1 MHVRVRGIFSVLQFI
16 WNHVEKKFQQKC
28 SNPISKSLRA
38 WRLALGTFSSPT
50 KRLARPT
57 IWCRHDQQTQCL
69 FVLSNRSDF
78 ALWRQGAEGHVD
90 VRRYFSCR
98 LGTHSLW
105 YLLSCFIFLRPR
117 FPAIYQPKTYRALPS
132 SRNTQPLPT
141 DAFKWIGQF
150 LRVPDAEILRINGF
164 DAYSFIWFLVLMLRI
179 FVPIWILS

>member
-1 MHVRVRGIFSVLQFI
+1 MDTQTSCSSSIYREPMRSMHVRVRGIFSVLQFI

-78 ALWRQGAEGHVD
+78 ALWRQGAGGHVD

-98 LGTHSLW
+98 LGTHPLW
-105 YLLSCFIFLRPR
+105 YLFVLLYFLAPSFTSDLSTQNVPRP
-117 FPAIYQPKTYRALPS
+117 PAQQKHTATT
-132 SRNTQPLPT
+132 N
-141 DAFKWIGQF
+141 
-150 LRVPDAEILRINGF
+150 
-164 DAYSFIWFLVLMLRI
+164 
-179 FVPIWILS
+179 